1 MPIHD
6 WSRAEASVFHAFRHR
21 WLGALC
27 DAMNDGRLPDDHFAM
42 IEEASEL
49 VDAGPGAEL
58 ADKSPASDPA
68 RRADCIA
75 VRRGEG
81 RLVAVV
87 EVVSPAD
94 KGSAARLGSLV
105 ESVAALVGRGVHV
118 LLVDLFPPGLH
129 DPRGVHNAIW
139 DTIDPEELEIP
150 ADRPLAVAAYDSG
163 PITGTYVEP
172 MAVGDILPEMPLFL
186 EPGRYI
192 PTPLEATYQAAWD
205 GLPAGLRGRMP
216 A

>member
-42 IEEASEL
+42 IEEASDLAEANS
-49 VDAGPGAEL
+49 DTEL
-58 ADKSPASDPA
+58 ANNGPAPGPA

-81 RLVAVV
+81 LLVAVV
-87 EVVSPAD
+87 EVVSPGD
-94 KGSAARLGSLV
+94 KASAARLQSLIGSIAV
-105 ESVAALVGRGVHV
+105 LVGRRVHV
-118 LLVDLFPPGLH
+118 LLIDLFPPGPH

-139 DTIDPEELEIP
+139 DTIEPEERDIP
-150 ADRPLAVAAYDSG
+150 VGRPLAVASYDSG
-163 PITGTYVEP
+163 SIVATYVEP
-172 MAVGDILPEMPLFL
+172 MAVGEILPEMPLFL
-186 EPGRYI
+186 EPGVYL
-192 PTPLEATYQAAWD
+192 PTPLESSYQAAWD
-205 GLPAGLRGRMP
+205 VLPAGLRGQLP